1 MNCYFCRYFVSLVLL
16 MATSAMAQSKT
27 ECLLPA
33 AAYHGVNAHLLL
45 AVLSVESRLNPNAMN
60 KNANGTVDMGMG
72 QINSIHLPE
81 LQRYGLNA
89 EHLMD
94 ACKATYVSA
103 WFLRR
108 GFNRFGRSW
117 FAAASYHST
126 TPEHNQRYQNLLKT
140 QLKLQGVEPDSIIAG
155 L

>member
-1 MNCYFCRYFVSLVLL
+1 
-16 MATSAMAQSKT
+16 MAQSKT
-27 ECLLPA
+27 ECLRPA
-33 AAYHGVNAHLLL
+33 ASYHGVNAQLLL

-60 KNANGTVDMGMG
+60 KNANGTVDLGMG

-81 LQRYGLNA
+81 LQRYGLNV

-94 ACKATYVSA
+94 PCKATYISA

-108 GFNRFGRSW
+108 GFNRFGHSW

-126 TPEHNQRYQNLLKT
+126 TPVHNLRYQNLLKT
-140 QLKLQGVEPDSIIAG
+140 ELKRQGVEPDSIIAG